1 MDVDAIAVALDA
13 LISSCTTREI
23 AVLRRW
29 TDDVRRNPSD
39 HDMQEYAVRVMDA
52 MRNAERH
59 MIAAYQAAA
68 PEAMREQS

>member
-1 MDVDAIAVALDA
+1 MDVDAIAAALDA
-13 LISSCTTREI
+13 LIASCTTHEI

-29 TDDVRRNPSD
+29 TQDVQRNPSD
-39 HDMQEYAVRVMDA
+39 HDMKEYAVRVMDA

-68 PEAMREQS
+68 LEAMREQS